1 MLVPSLILWA
11 SLQAMGPQIGVLV
24 DGRTTSVSGTV
35 PIAGVTVR
43 LVRVDDPT
51 TVFERTSDARGRF
64 VASVPAGRYRVE
76 AERPGFMPLGR
87 EVMLSGSV
95 RRLVLDLPVA
105 TVATRVDVSAT
116 ATNAVDEAGASPG
129 LTGAVFDLSPLQGE
143 PIQALLPLLPGVV
156 RTPEGRL
163 SLGGAPSS
171 RAAWQ
176 MGAASLIDPVTAEP
190 VLGLPPE
197 AIASLRVRMS
207 PFTTDVGHF
216 SSGLIDIE
224 TRRGGNEFRVSVADV
239 IPVPRLRGGGVR
251 GVSSWAPRVA
261 VSGAP
266 VRDRL
271 WLFAGVQFERDKTR
285 VYDLPIAESDIT
297 VTRLAA
303 FVRADA
309 ILSPRHAAT
318 VAITAFPLNVDHQEL
333 GPLAGQAVSPRFA
346 QRGGSLAISDTYV
359 LSPRWLLQS
368 DVDLLRQRVRIGDEA
383 GPMTISPA
391 GRSGQYF
398 NVEGRN
404 THVVH
409 GRETL
414 VRSIGGSVTQHL
426 VSAGV
431 EWRAAS
437 FDGTSTSAPV
447 LVRRADGS
455 LARRLE
461 WVASST
467 QRVRAF
473 DAGLFVQDRWRPSDR
488 LLVEGGLRW
497 DRDGVVEQA
506 DWSPRVGVSF
516 SPWIDGRGMV
526 RGGVGR
532 FVAASPLNIA
542 AFTSYEAPTVT
553 DYGADGLT
561 AVAPPVRWSL
571 ERERSIDTNHG
582 TMWMAG
588 YDHRWRAGLTSRVAF
603 VQRRGT
609 GEPVIE
615 PVASGVQSRSVG
627 LRLSD
632 RGRSRAW
639 QIEWTTRYSE
649 ADDREI
655 TASYVRSRT
664 TGDLNVFGEYYGSL
678 RDPIVEPN
686 TSGVSPTDVPHRLVV
701 HGTWRL
707 WRNWRVSPVFEVRT
721 GFPYSSIDETQRF
734 IGARNS
740 QRFPRFVSLDLSLL
754 RRVSLS
760 GRSIWLGMRAQNVL
774 GRFLPRAVQNNLDA
788 ADYGQWLNG
797 IPQRFSLTFVISR

>member
-1 MLVPSLILWA
+1 
-11 SLQAMGPQIGVLV
+11 
-24 DGRTTSVSGTV
+24 
-35 PIAGVTVR
+35 
-43 LVRVDDPT
+43 
-51 TVFERTSDARGRF
+51 
-64 VASVPAGRYRVE
+64 
-76 AERPGFMPLGR
+76 MPLAR
-87 EVMLSGSV
+87 DVVLTGSV

-105 TVATRVDVSAT
+105 SVTTRVEVAAT
-116 ATNAVDEAGASPG
+116 TTNAVDEAGASPG
-129 LTGAVFDLSPLQGE
+129 ITGAVFDLAPLQGE
-143 PIQALLPLLPGVV
+143 PVQALLPLLPGVV

-163 SLGGAPSS
+163 SLGGAPPS
-171 RAAWQ
+171 RAGWQ

-197 AIASLRVRMS
+197 AIASLKVRLS

-239 IPVPRLRGGGVR
+239 LPVPRFRDGGVR
-251 GVSSWAPRVA
+251 GLSSWAPRLA

-285 VYDLPIAESDIT
+285 VYDLPISESDT
-297 VTRLAA
+297 TMTRLAA

-309 ILSPRHAAT
+309 ILSPGHAVTA
-318 VAITAFPLNVDHQEL
+318 ALTAFPMNVTHLEL
-333 GPLAGQAVSPRFA
+333 DPLAPQAVSPSFT

-368 DVDLLRQRVRIGDEA
+368 DVDLLRHRVTIGDET
-383 GPMTISPA
+383 GPMTLSPT
-391 GRSGQYF
+391 GRSGQFF
-398 NVEGRN
+398 NVERRN

-414 VRSIGGSVTQHL
+414 MRLIGGAETRHL

-437 FDGTSTSAPV
+437 FDGSSTSAPV
-447 LVRRADGS
+447 LVTRADGS
-455 LARRLE
+455 LARRMDWLTP
-461 WVASST
+461 ST

-473 DAGLFVQDRWRPSDR
+473 DAGLFIQDRWRPSDR

-497 DRDGVVEQA
+497 DRDGVLDEA

-516 SPWIDGRGMV
+516 TPWSDGRGMV
-526 RGGVGR
+526 RGGIGR
-532 FVAASPLNIA
+532 FVGASPLNLA
-542 AFTSYEAPTVT
+542 AFPSYEAPTVT
-553 DYGADGLT
+553 EYAADGVTPLGP
-561 AVAPPVRWSL
+561 AIAWRI

-588 YDHRWRAGLTSRVAF
+588 YDHRWRTGLTSRVAF

-609 GEPVIE
+609 GEPVIDALTSPE
-615 PVASGVQSRSVG
+615 HGRTVG

-632 RGRSRAW
+632 RGHSRAW
-639 QIEWTTRYSE
+639 QVEWTTRYTQ

-664 TGDLNVFGEYYGSL
+664 TGDLNVFGEYYGNL

-686 TSGVSPTDVPHRLVV
+686 AYGVSPTDVPHRLVV

-707 WRNWRVSPVFEVRT
+707 SRNWRVSPVFEART
-721 GFPYSSIDETQRF
+721 GFPYSAIDETRRF
-734 IGARNS
+734 VGERNS
-740 QRFPRFVSLDLSLL
+740 LRFPRFVSLDVSLL
-754 RRVSLS
+754 RRLTIS
-760 GRSIWLGMRAQNVL
+760 GRSIWLGVRAQNVL
-774 GRFLPRAVQNNLDA
+774 DGFLPRAVQNNIHA
-788 ADYGQWLNG
+788 VEYGQLLNG
-797 IPQRFSLTFVISR
+797 IPRRFSLTFVISR